1 MVEEGMVE
9 EGMIEKGEWEIV
21 NRNCRLLDKPVDN

>member
-9 EGMIEKGEWEIV
+9 EGMIEKGEWEIF